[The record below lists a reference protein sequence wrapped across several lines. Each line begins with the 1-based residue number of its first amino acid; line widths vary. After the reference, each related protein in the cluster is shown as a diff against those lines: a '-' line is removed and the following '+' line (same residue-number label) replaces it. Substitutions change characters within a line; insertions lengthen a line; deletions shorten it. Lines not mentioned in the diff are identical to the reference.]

1 MYHKEPKMFKKSYAV
16 VLLLLLIITPLAGST
31 AIEQILKEAKAF
43 SPIVKRLEIAREQAE
58 LAEQLNDVEKELSLS
73 VAGSVGIL
81 QSKMLGT
88 LTDEWFIST
97 NAGAPTVTMVFPNEE
112 GTVLKLSTGTISK
125 SLESAAWAVGPSITV
140 DHTFSFGQ
148 KKTIQETLDDLNYAK
163 GTLET
168 DETYLKGIINFENS
182 VYRKMIEL
190 LNQEKSILSTTA
202 QIEIKKRDMANNL
215 ALRKITQTAMAY
227 QESELALAR
236 LESTLAGYNRKYE
249 MLKVQYEQMTG
260 QSWTEI
266 ILPSEVDLVVHP
278 REIGN
283 NGVALAAIDVEIA
296 RYALD
301 LKKQEEDLK
310 LKVGSTAAVSTSNTS
325 TSYKLSGQGNLTG
338 TNFTAGAS
346 FDLGISNAGKI
357 TPSFS
362 LSGSWSNTITQETDR
377 IELTR
382 LENTLNLAMMN
393 QSDKILQYQESVN
406 TLQNNIISHQLER
419 EEFERSTAYNQRLL
433 EQAEDRLARGLGVQS
448 DVDNALLNLELDTF
462 QNKILRLNALILAN
476 EIRLL
481 NL

>member
-1 MYHKEPKMFKKSYAV
+1 MFKKSYAV

-278 REIGN
+278 
-283 NGVALAAIDVEIA
+283 
-296 RYALD
+296 
-301 LKKQEEDLK
+301 
-310 LKVGSTAAVSTSNTS
+310 
-325 TSYKLSGQGNLTG
+325 
-338 TNFTAGAS
+338 
-346 FDLGISNAGKI
+346 
-357 TPSFS
+357 
-362 LSGSWSNTITQETDR
+362 
-377 IELTR
+377 
-382 LENTLNLAMMN
+382 
-393 QSDKILQYQESVN
+393 
-406 TLQNNIISHQLER
+406 
-419 EEFERSTAYNQRLL
+419 
-433 EQAEDRLARGLGVQS
+433 
-448 DVDNALLNLELDTF
+448 
-462 QNKILRLNALILAN
+462 
-476 EIRLL
+476 
-481 NL
+481 

>member
-1 MYHKEPKMFKKSYAV
+1 
-16 VLLLLLIITPLAGST
+16 
-31 AIEQILKEAKAF
+31 
-43 SPIVKRLEIAREQAE
+43 
-58 LAEQLNDVEKELSLS
+58 
-73 VAGSVGIL
+73 
-81 QSKMLGT
+81 
-88 LTDEWFIST
+88 
-97 NAGAPTVTMVFPNEE
+97 
-112 GTVLKLSTGTISK
+112 
-125 SLESAAWAVGPSITV
+125 
-140 DHTFSFGQ
+140 
-148 KKTIQETLDDLNYAK
+148 
-163 GTLET
+163 
-168 DETYLKGIINFENS
+168 
-182 VYRKMIEL
+182 
-190 LNQEKSILSTTA
+190 
-202 QIEIKKRDMANNL
+202 
-215 ALRKITQTAMAY
+215 
-227 QESELALAR
+227 
-236 LESTLAGYNRKYE
+236 
-249 MLKVQYEQMTG
+249 
-260 QSWTEI
+260 
-266 ILPSEVDLVVHP
+266 
-278 REIGN
+278 
-283 NGVALAAIDVEIA
+283 
-296 RYALD
+296 
-301 LKKQEEDLK
+301 
-310 LKVGSTAAVSTSNTS
+310 
-325 TSYKLSGQGNLTG
+325 GNLTG